1 MAFKAGT
8 TTYVAIGNTA
18 GALTNLSPYI
28 DNFGHPQSVDTQEV
42 SVFGTAAKAFIN
54 GLTDGD
60 QITLSGPYDVAM
72 YTHLTALKAAQSA
85 GSGLAP
91 FLWGP
96 GGSVASQ
103 AKVAGSAYVAQVSLS
118 AGVGGR
124 VEYSASLQVS
134 GAVTNSTF

>member
-8 TTYVAIGNTA
+8 TTFVMLGNTA

-28 DNFGHPQSVDTQEV
+28 DNFSHPQSVDVQEV

-60 QITLSGPYDVAM
+60 QISLSGPYDVAV

-85 GSGLAP
+85 GSGAAP

-103 AKVAGSAYVAQVSLS
+103 AKASGSCYVNQISFS
-118 AGVGGR
+118 SGVGGR
-124 VEYSASLQVS
+124 VEYSASLQVT
-134 GAVTNSTF
+134 GAVANSTF